1 MRKLSMKQK
10 ALVAGVGVAVLSTS
24 GVAFAYWTTGGTG
37 SGTASTSAGAANK
50 LGIGGDVPLAMY
62 PGDSAQ
68 TITATVTN
76 NGSENYKVQSL
87 KAYLT
92 VADPQG
98 TAGCSS
104 SDYLINN
111 VAAPGTAA
119 AAADLS
125 ITPIDLAPAGTQTV
139 DYTIHFNNKSTNQ
152 DFCKGASVTVH
163 YVAT

>member
-1 MRKLSMKQK
+1 MRKSTKVTA
-10 ALVAGVGVAVLSTS
+10 ALAGGALAFGTAGVAY
-24 GVAFAYWTTGGTG
+24 AYWTTGGTG
-37 SGTASTSAGAANK
+37 SGSASTSAGATGK
-50 LGIGGDVPLAMY
+50 LGIGGDVPNAMY

-92 VADPQG
+92 VADPQA

-104 SDYLINN
+104 SDYLING
-111 VAAPGTAA
+111 VAAPGTALS
-119 AAADLS
+119 AADLS
-125 ITPIDLAPAGTQTV
+125 ITPIDLAPAATQTV
-139 DYTIHFNNKSTNQ
+139 TYTIHFNNKSTNQ